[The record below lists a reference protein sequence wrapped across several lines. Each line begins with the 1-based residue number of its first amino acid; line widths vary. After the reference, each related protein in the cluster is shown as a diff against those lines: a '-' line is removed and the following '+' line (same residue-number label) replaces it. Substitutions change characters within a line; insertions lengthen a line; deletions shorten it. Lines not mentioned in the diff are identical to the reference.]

1 LKRPYNHGEPLDQV
15 EGVPPHHVAE
25 LTIKGV
31 DQVLATSSVVQE
43 ELSSLSLRS
52 RLDVIDAMGK
62 AWYRDYEEGA
72 HDGLRADLAK
82 STGYSENLIDLELSL
97 VPSVLS
103 ASNLERNLMASL
115 IGGSMALERFK
126 EVDANESFLHRP
138 AGPVFI
144 ISSGN
149 SIVPTLIPTVLSL
162 VTGNMTLLKPS
173 LANYEGVIAV
183 LRTIERAPPTPAKE
197 AMRKALVVSYLSH
210 DSPALEHVLTRSA
223 VGVINFWGG
232 EPARSVVAKKVAE
245 NHHRPRLIINGPLTG
260 VAWVEQEAVTEDAA
274 DGLALNMLLYDQQL
288 CSSPTAGVFIG
299 DMANARE
306 FAAKLANHL
315 DRIGQDFP
323 LSLDEGRL
331 FALNN
336 YRRALQ
342 LGGAF
347 VLSSRRADNPWTI
360 VVSKGRSS
368 LGNAMAQFPG
378 MGLHARRRFIEL
390 VVLEDEVGGLRL
402 ISGLP
407 SDLAFQG
414 IDRVQT
420 VGLAV
425 ADDRQDAISRSL
437 ARVGVYRIVP
447 VGDMYMRSALEPYDG
462 ISLALPFTYT
472 VYRRDR
478 NRLAE
483 DGA

>member
-1 LKRPYNHGEPLDQV
+1 MITRRGHY
-15 EGVPPHHVAE
+15 
-25 LTIKGV
+25 
-31 DQVLATSSVVQE
+31 
-43 ELSSLSLRS
+43 
-52 RLDVIDAMGK
+52 
-62 AWYRDYEEGA
+62 
-72 HDGLRADLAK
+72 DGLRADLAK

-115 IGGSMALERFK
+115 IGGPMALERFK
-126 EVDANESFLHRP
+126 EVDADESFLHRP

-173 LANYEGVIAV
+173 LANYDGVVAV
-183 LRTIERAPPTPAKE
+183 LRTIERVPPTPAKE

-210 DSPALEHVLTRSA
+210 DSPALDHVLTRSA

-245 NHHRPRLIINGPLTG
+245 NRHRPRLIINGPLTG
-260 VAWVEQEAVTEDAA
+260 VAWMEQEAVTEDAA

-299 DMANARE
+299 DMANAKE

-347 VLSSRRADNPWTI
+347 VLSSRRADNPWTV
-360 VVSKGRSS
+360 VVSKGRI
-368 LGNAMAQFPG
+368 LARQCHGPVPG
-378 MGLHARRRFIEL
+378 HGPSRPKALHRN
-390 VVLEDEVGGLRL
+390 GGPGGRGGRPTVDLRAL
-402 ISGLP
+402 IRPGLP
-407 SDLAFQG
+407 RHRQG
-414 IDRVQT
+414 
-420 VGLAV
+420 
-425 ADDRQDAISRSL
+425 ADGRACRSR
-437 ARVGVYRIVP
+437 
-447 VGDMYMRSALEPYDG
+447 
-462 ISLALPFTYT
+462 
-472 VYRRDR
+472 
-478 NRLAE
+478 
-483 DGA
+483 

>member
-1 LKRPYNHGEPLDQV
+1 LDQV
-15 EGVPPHHVAE
+15 EGAAPHHIAE
-25 LTIKGV
+25 LTSKGV
-31 DQVLATSSVVQE
+31 DQALATSSAVQE
-43 ELSSLSLRS
+43 KLSSLSLQS

-62 AWYRDYEEGA
+62 AWYRDYEEGVF
-72 HDGLRADLAK
+72 DGLRADLAK

-115 IGGSMALERFK
+115 IGGPAALERFK
-126 EVDANESFLHRP
+126 EVDAYESFLHRP

-162 VTGNMTLLKPS
+162 VTGNLTFLKPS
-173 LANYEGVIAV
+173 LANYDGVLAV
-183 LRTIERAPPTPAKE
+183 LRTIERVPPSPAQE
-197 AMRKALVVSYLSH
+197 AMRRALVVSYLSH
-210 DSPALEHVLTRSA
+210 DSPALDHVLTRSA

-245 NHHRPRLIINGPLTG
+245 NRHRPRLIINGPLTG
-260 VAWVEQEAVTEDAA
+260 VAWVEQDAVSEDAA

-288 CSSPTAGVFIG
+288 CSSPTACVFIG
-299 DMANARE
+299 EMAKAKD
-306 FAAKLANHL
+306 FASRLAEHL
-315 DRIGQDFP
+315 DRIGLDFP
-323 LSLDEGRL
+323 MPLDEGRL

-342 LGGAF
+342 LGGAS
-347 VLSSRRADNPWTI
+347 VLSSRRAENPWT
-360 VVSKGRSS
+360 VVISKGSSS
-368 LGNAMAQFPG
+368 LAKAMSQFPG
-378 MGLHARRRFIEL
+378 MGLHARRRFIEM
-390 VVLEDEVGGLRL
+390 VVLEDEAGGLRL
-402 ISGLP
+402 ISELQ
-407 SDLAFQG
+407 SDPAFQG
-414 IDRVQT
+414 IDKVQT

-425 ADDRQDAISRSL
+425 TDDHQDALSRSL
-437 ARVGVYRIVP
+437 AMAGVYRIVP

-478 NRLAE
+478 NRMTE

>member
-1 LKRPYNHGEPLDQV
+1 MKGPYHYGEPLDQV
-15 EGVPPHHVAE
+15 EGNPPHRMAE

-31 DQVLATSSVVQE
+31 DQVLATSSVVQD
-43 ELSSLSLRS
+43 ELSSLSLQS

-62 AWYRDYEEGA
+62 VWYHDHEEGA
-72 HDGLRADLAK
+72 YDGLRAELAK
-82 STGYSENLIDLELSL
+82 GTGYSENLIDLELSL

-103 ASNLERNLMASL
+103 ASNMERNLMASL
-115 IGGSMALERFK
+115 IGGPMALERFK
-126 EVDANESFLHRP
+126 EVDADESFLHRP

-173 LANYEGVIAV
+173 LVNFEGVLAV
-183 LRTIERAPPTPAKE
+183 LRTIERVPPTLAKE
-197 AMRKALVVSYLSH
+197 AMRRALVVSYLSH
-210 DSPALEHVLTRSA
+210 DSPALDHILTRSA

-245 NHHRPRLIINGPLTG
+245 NRHRPRLIINGPLTG

-288 CSSPTAGVFIG
+288 CSSPTACVFVG
-299 DMANARE
+299 DMAKAKD
-306 FAAKLANHL
+306 FASKLAHHL
-315 DRIGQDFP
+315 DRIGEDFP
-323 LSLDEGRL
+323 MSLDEGRL

-342 LGGAF
+342 LGGAS
-347 VLSSRRADNPWTI
+347 VLSSKRAENPWT
-360 VVSKGRSS
+360 VVISKGRSS
-368 LGNAMAQFPG
+368 LANAMVQFPG
-378 MGLHARRRFIEL
+378 MVLHARRRFIEL
-390 VVLEDEVGGLRL
+390 VVLEDEVGGLRF
-402 ISGLP
+402 IAGLS
-407 SDLAFQG
+407 SDQAFQG
-414 IDRVQT
+414 IDKVQT

-425 ADDRQDAISRSL
+425 PDDRQELISHSL
-437 ARVGVYRIVP
+437 ARTGVYRIVP

-478 NRLAE
+478 NRLTE
-483 DGA
+483 DVP

>member
-1 LKRPYNHGEPLDQV
+1 M
-15 EGVPPHHVAE
+15 
-25 LTIKGV
+25 
-31 DQVLATSSVVQE
+31 
-43 ELSSLSLRS
+43 
-52 RLDVIDAMGK
+52 DVIDAMGK
-62 AWYRDYEEGA
+62 AWYLDHMEGA
-72 HDGLRADLAK
+72 HDGLRAGLAK

-103 ASNLERNLMASL
+103 ASNLERNLTASL
-115 IGGSMALERFK
+115 IGGPLALERFK
-126 EVDANESFLHRP
+126 EVDADESFLHRP

-173 LANYEGVIAV
+173 LANYDGVLAV
-183 LRTIERAPPTPAKE
+183 LRTMERAPPTLAKE
-197 AMRKALVVSYLSH
+197 AMRRALVVSYLSH
-210 DSPALEHVLTRSA
+210 DSPALDHLLTRSA

-245 NHHRPRLIINGPLTG
+245 NRHRPRLIINGPLTG

-288 CSSPTAGVFIG
+288 CSSPTACVFVG
-299 DMANARE
+299 DLAKARE
-306 FAAKLANHL
+306 FAAKLGNHL

-323 LSLDEGRL
+323 MSIDEGRL

-342 LGGAF
+342 LGGAS
-347 VLSSRRADNPWTI
+347 VLSSKRAENPWT
-360 VVSKGRSS
+360 VVISKGRSS
-368 LGNAMAQFPG
+368 LANAMSQFPG
-378 MGLHARRRFIEL
+378 MGLHVRRRFIEM
-390 VVLEDEVGGLRL
+390 VVLEDEAGGLRF
-402 ISGLP
+402 IDGLP
-407 SDLAFQG
+407 TDQAFQG
-414 IDRVQT
+414 IDKVQT

-425 ADDRQDAISRSL
+425 PSDREDAISRSL

-447 VGDMYMRSALEPYDG
+447 VGGMYMRSALEPYDG

-478 NRLAE
+478 NRLKE
-483 DGA
+483 DGP

>member
-1 LKRPYNHGEPLDQV
+1 M
-15 EGVPPHHVAE
+15 AE

-31 DQVLATSSVVQE
+31 DQVLATSSAVQD
-43 ELSSLSLRS
+43 ELSSLSLQS

-62 AWYRDYEEGA
+62 VWYHDYEEGA
-72 HDGLRADLAK
+72 FDGLRAELAK
-82 STGYSENLIDLELSL
+82 GTGYSENLIDLELSL

-115 IGGSMALERFK
+115 IGGPMALERFK
-126 EVDANESFLHRP
+126 QVDAGESFLHRP

-173 LANYEGVIAV
+173 LANFEGVLAV
-183 LRTIERAPPTPAKE
+183 LRTIERVPLTPAKE
-197 AMRKALVVSYLSH
+197 AMRRALVVSYLSH
-210 DSPALEHVLTRSA
+210 DSPALDHVLTRSA

-245 NHHRPRLIINGPLTG
+245 NRHRPRLIINGPLTG

-288 CSSPTAGVFIG
+288 CSSPTACVFVG
-299 DMANARE
+299 DMAKAKD
-306 FAAKLANHL
+306 FASKLAIHL

-323 LSLDEGRL
+323 MSLDEGRL

-342 LGGAF
+342 LGGAS
-347 VLSSRRADNPWTI
+347 VLSSKRAENPWT
-360 VVSKGRSS
+360 VVISKGRSS
-368 LGNAMAQFPG
+368 LANAMVQFPG
-378 MGLHARRRFIEL
+378 MGLHARRRFIEM
-390 VVLEDEVGGLRL
+390 VVLEDEVAGLRFIADL
-402 ISGLP
+402 S
-407 SDLAFQG
+407 SDQAFQG
-414 IDRVQT
+414 IDKVQT

-425 ADDRQDAISRSL
+425 PDDRQDAISLFLGQDRGLSHRAGGRYVHAFRL
-437 ARVGVYRIVP
+437 G
-447 VGDMYMRSALEPYDG
+447 AL
-462 ISLALPFTYT
+462 
-472 VYRRDR
+472 
-478 NRLAE
+478 
-483 DGA
+483 